1 MLAFD
6 WSKLQ
11 LCDEKNPG
19 TQDNVKS
26 KIDLECV
33 VMIFVSYQMLILC
46 AFLYF
51 IIVYTLYSMFLKLN
65 YSINYISATVLIC
78 EVSADFLETFA

>member
-1 MLAFD
+1 MM
-6 WSKLQ
+6 K
-11 LCDEKNPG
+11 KNPG

-33 VMIFVSYQMLILC
+33 VMIFVSYQMLILF

-51 IIVYTLYSMFLKLN
+51 IIVYTLYVSEIKL
-65 YSINYISATVLIC
+65 
-78 EVSADFLETFA
+78 